1 MKRLLVLLFIFIISN
16 ILMAEETSAYYDSVK
31 YKFNP
36 VVVTATKV
44 QGAQKDLAASVSVV
58 DESVIRNATTSSVL
72 ELVKDYVPGIF
83 ITEKNVM
90 GYGVAEGAA
99 GGISI
104 RGVGGSPVT
113 GVLVLRDGRPDI
125 MGMMGHPIPDAYS
138 LDGVERIEV
147 VRGPAS
153 FLYGTNAMG
162 GVINIVSK
170 KMTGNGFIT
179 RITGG
184 MGSYSGKK
192 LTGYHGGKIGAL
204 DYYITAS
211 NRNTDGHRDY
221 SAYDGDFYT
230 AHIGYDLAKRTSISL
245 NANLSN
251 IYMFDPG
258 LESNPYIDHWYDL
271 RRSGADISV
280 IHSGFLGE
288 SNLKL
293 HGNFGKHKIYD
304 GWRSNDFT
312 IGVMFYQNTKP
323 FSGNTTTVGFDLKKY
338 GGDAEDSINK
348 NLNIVA
354 NKPVTDYSEHNMTE
368 WAPYIHTQQLI
379 RQKFIV
385 SGGIRV
391 ENHEL
396 YGNEV
401 LPKVGL
407 VYHMLSTT
415 SIRLS
420 AAKGFRS
427 PSIRELYVFLPRN
440 KDLKPE
446 KMWNYEVGLNH
457 QIGSRF
463 NFEGSLFQSKGEY
476 MIRSIGQFPNVQF
489 VNSLDFTHSGYE
501 LVINWLPTH
510 HIQVAT
516 TWTKL
521 DLQNETRETPG
532 KKLTFNISYVL
543 QHLSITANIMRAM
556 NTYGA
561 DYRQMPMNDYTLL
574 NLSAHVKPP
583 IPYFSFKIALK
594 NILDTEYQTIYGYPM
609 PGRTFMFE
617 LNFNL

>member
-1 MKRLLVLLFIFIISN
+1 
-16 ILMAEETSAYYDSVK
+16 MAKETSAYHDSVK

-36 VVVTATKV
+36 IVVTATKV
-44 QGAQKDLAASVSVV
+44 KGAQKDLAASVSVI
-58 DESVIRNATTSSVL
+58 DESVINNATTSSVL

-147 VRGPAS
+147 IRGPAS

-170 KMTGNGFIT
+170 KITEDGFTT

-192 LTGYHGGKIGAL
+192 LTGCHGGKIGAL
-204 DYYITAS
+204 DYYVTAS

-221 SAYDGDFYT
+221 SAYEGDFYT
-230 AHIGYDLAKRTSISL
+230 AHVGYDLTNRTNIAF

-258 LESNPYIDHWYDL
+258 PASNPFIDHWYDL

-280 IHSGFLGE
+280 IHSSFLGE

-293 HGNFGKHKIYD
+293 HGNFGRHKIYD
-304 GWRSNDFT
+304 GWRSNDHT
-312 IGVMFYQNTKP
+312 VGVMFYQNIKP
-323 FSGNTTTVGFDLKKY
+323 FAGNTTTIGFDYKEY
-338 GGDAEDSINK
+338 GGDAEDTVNK
-348 NLNIVA
+348 NLMIVA
-354 NKPVTDYSEHNMTE
+354 NKPVTDYSEHSITE
-368 WAPYIHTQQLI
+368 WAPYIHTQQILF
-379 RQKFIV
+379 QKFIA

-407 VYHMLSTT
+407 VYHVLSTT

-420 AAKGFRS
+420 VAKGFRS
-427 PSIRELYVFLPRN
+427 PAIRELYVFLPRN
-440 KDLKPE
+440 KDLQPE
-446 KMWNYEVGLNH
+446 KMWNYEVGLTH
-457 QIGSRF
+457 QIGSRI
-463 NFEGSLFQSKGEY
+463 NFEGCLFRSKGVN
-476 MIRSIGQFPNVQF
+476 MIRTLGQFPNVQF

-501 LVINWLPTH
+501 LVFNWLPIH
-510 HIQVAT
+510 HLQVAA

-543 QHLSITANIMRAM
+543 RYFSLSANLMRAM
-556 NTYGA
+556 DIYGA
-561 DYRQMPMNDYTLL
+561 DYRQTAMDNFTLL
-574 NLSAHVKPP
+574 NLSALVKPP
-583 IPYFSFKIALK
+583 IPYISFKLALK

-609 PGRTFMFE
+609 PGRTFMFD

>member
-1 MKRLLVLLFIFIISN
+1 MKKFFSKFFVIFLICSSNTLL
-16 ILMAEETSAYYDSVK
+16 AKETSAYYDSVK

-44 QGAQKDLAASVSVV
+44 QGAQKDLAASVSVI
-58 DESVIRNATTSSVL
+58 DESIIQNATTTSVL
-72 ELVKDYVPGIF
+72 ELVKDYVPGVF

-170 KMTGNGFIT
+170 KMTEDGFTT
-179 RITGG
+179 RISMG
-184 MGSYSGKK
+184 MGSYSSKK
-192 LTGYHGGKIGAL
+192 LTGYHGGRIGAL
-204 DYYITAS
+204 EYFVTAS

-230 AHIGYDLAKRTSISL
+230 AHIGYNLTKSTNIAL

-258 LESNPYIDHWYDL
+258 IEGDPYIDHWYDL

-280 IHSGFLGE
+280 IHESDLGE
-288 SNLKL
+288 SNFKF

-304 GWRSNDFT
+304 GWRSNDRT
-312 IGVMFYQNTKP
+312 IGVMFYHN
-323 FSGNTTTVGFDLKKY
+323 LK
-338 GGDAEDSINK
+338 
-348 NLNIVA
+348 L
-354 NKPVTDYSEHNMTE
+354 
-368 WAPYIHTQQLI
+368 
-379 RQKFIV
+379 
-385 SGGIRV
+385 
-391 ENHEL
+391 
-396 YGNEV
+396 
-401 LPKVGL
+401 
-407 VYHMLSTT
+407 
-415 SIRLS
+415 RLS

-427 PSIRELYVFLPRN
+427 PAIRELYVFLPRN

-446 KMWNYEVGLNH
+446 KMWNYEVGLGQ

-463 NFEGSLFQSKGEY
+463 NLEGSLFRSEGEN
-476 MIRSIGQFPNVQF
+476 MIRTRGQFPNVRF
-489 VNSLDFTHSGYE
+489 VNILEFTHTGYE
-501 LVINWLPTH
+501 LVLNWLPIH
-510 HIQVAT
+510 HLQVAT

-532 KKLTFNISYVL
+532 KKLTFNVTYSL
-543 QHLSITANIMRAM
+543 RFLSLSANLMRAM
-556 NTYGA
+556 DVYGA
-561 DYRQMPMNDYTLL
+561 DYRKVVMDDYTLL

-583 IPYFSFKIALK
+583 IPYISFKLAVK

-609 PGRTFMFE
+609 PGRILMFD
-617 LNFNL
+617 LHFSL

>member
-1 MKRLLVLLFIFIISN
+1 MKKLLAIIFIILILYSSN
-16 ILMAEETSAYYDSVK
+16 TLMAKETSAYYDSVK

-44 QGAQKDLAASVSVV
+44 QGAQKDLAASVSVI
-58 DESVIRNATTSSVL
+58 DESVIQNATTTSVL
-72 ELVKDYVPGIF
+72 ELVKDYVPGVF

-170 KMTGNGFIT
+170 KMTEDGFTT
-179 RITGG
+179 RISMG
-184 MGSYSGKK
+184 MGSYSSKK
-192 LTGYHGGKIGAL
+192 LTGYHGGKIGTL
-204 DYYITAS
+204 EYFVTAS

-221 SAYDGDFYT
+221 SAYEGDFYT
-230 AHIGYDLAKRTSISL
+230 AHIGYNLTKRTNIAL

-258 LESNPYIDHWYDL
+258 IEGDPYIDHWYDL
-271 RRSGADISV
+271 RRSGADLSV
-280 IHSGFLGE
+280 IHSSFLGE

-304 GWRSNDFT
+304 GWRSNDRT
-312 IGVMFYQNTKP
+312 IGVMFYHNFKP
-323 FSGNTTTVGFDLKKY
+323 FRGNTTTIGFDFKEY
-338 GGDAEDSINK
+338 GGDAEDTVNK
-348 NLNIVA
+348 NLKMIK
-354 NKPVTDYSEHNMTE
+354 NKPIIDYSEHSITE
-368 WAPYIHTQQLI
+368 WAPYIHSQQLLF
-379 RQKFIV
+379 QNFIV
-385 SGGIRV
+385 SGGVRV
-391 ENHEL
+391 ENHKL

-407 VYHMLSTT
+407 VYHIFSSSSL
-415 SIRLS
+415 RLS

-427 PSIRELYVFLPRN
+427 PAIRELYVFLPRN
-440 KDLKPE
+440 KELKPE
-446 KMWNYEVGLNH
+446 EMWNYEVGLAQ

-463 NFEGSLFQSKGEY
+463 NLEGSLFRSEGEN
-476 MIRSIGQFPNVQF
+476 MIRTLGQFPNVRF
-489 VNSLDFTHSGYE
+489 VNSLEFTHTGYE
-501 LVINWLPTH
+501 LVLNWLPIH
-510 HIQVAT
+510 HLQIAA

-532 KKLTFNISYVL
+532 KKLTS
-543 QHLSITANIMRAM
+543 ANLMRAM
-556 NTYGA
+556 DVYGA
-561 DYRQMPMNDYTLL
+561 DYQQMPMGDYTLL

-583 IPYFSFKIALK
+583 IPYISFKLALK

-609 PGRTFMFE
+609 PGRTFMFD